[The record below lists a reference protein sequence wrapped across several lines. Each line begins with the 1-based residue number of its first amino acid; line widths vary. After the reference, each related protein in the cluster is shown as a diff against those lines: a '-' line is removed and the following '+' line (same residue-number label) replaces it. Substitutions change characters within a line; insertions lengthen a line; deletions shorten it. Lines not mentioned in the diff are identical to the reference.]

1 VRALIALGAVLLLAG
16 CGGSHA
22 AAPPAAPAASTAA
35 AAATAVAPP
44 ATEPIVIS
52 PVGFRSQA
60 ELDEHFAKHG
70 REVGAKTESDYLHRA
85 QALRDAPLGDD
96 VAEIVRR
103 DGVRTR
109 FDRRDGGFIA
119 FNGNG
124 VIRTYFHPS
133 DGEDYF
139 LRQAGLTGS

>member
-1 VRALIALGAVLLLAG
+1 VRALGALLAVALLAG

-22 AAPPAAPAASTAA
+22 AAPPAPAAGTTAA
-35 AAATAVAPP
+35 AAVVAPP
-44 ATEPIVIS
+44 ATVPIVIS

-60 ELDEHFAKHG
+60 ELDAHFAKHG
-70 REVGAKTESDYLHRA
+70 REVGAADERDYLHRA
-85 QALRDAPLGDD
+85 QQLRDAPLGTD

-119 FNGNG
+119 FNQNG
-124 VIRTYFHPS
+124 VIRTYFRPA
-133 DGEDYF
+133 DGEAYF
-139 LRQAGLTGS
+139 LRQAGR

>member
-1 VRALIALGAVLLLAG
+1 VRALGALLAVVLLAG

-22 AAPPAAPAASTAA
+22 AAPPAPAAGTTAA
-35 AAATAVAPP
+35 AAVVAPP
-44 ATEPIVIS
+44 ATVPIVIS

-60 ELDEHFAKHG
+60 ELDAHFAKHG
-70 REVGAKTESDYLHRA
+70 REVGAADERDYLHRA
-85 QALRDAPLGDD
+85 QELRDAPLGTD

-119 FNGNG
+119 FNQNG
-124 VIRTYFHPS
+124 VIRTYFRPA
-133 DGEDYF
+133 DGEAYF
-139 LRQAGLTGS
+139 LRQAGR

>member
-1 VRALIALGAVLLLAG
+1 MRALGALLAVVLLAG

-22 AAPPAAPAASTAA
+22 AAPPAPAAGTTAA
-35 AAATAVAPP
+35 AAVVAPP
-44 ATEPIVIS
+44 ATVPIVIS

-60 ELDEHFAKHG
+60 ELDAHFAKHG
-70 REVGAKTESDYLHRA
+70 REVGAADERDYLHRA
-85 QALRDAPLGDD
+85 QQLRDAPLGTD

-119 FNGNG
+119 FNQNG
-124 VIRTYFHPS
+124 VIRTYFRPA
-133 DGEDYF
+133 DGEAYF
-139 LRQAGLTGS
+139 LRQAGR

>member
-1 VRALIALGAVLLLAG
+1 VRALVALLAVLLVAG

-22 AAPPAAPAASTAA
+22 AAPPAPAGSAAVATTTAP
-35 AAATAVAPP
+35 APP

-60 ELDEHFAKHG
+60 ELDAHFAKHG
-70 REVGAKTESDYLHRA
+70 REVGAADEGDYLHRA
-85 QALRDAPLGDD
+85 QALRDAPLGED
-96 VAEIVRR
+96 VTEIVRR

-119 FNGNG
+119 FNQDG
-124 VIRTYFHPS
+124 VIRTYFRPA
-133 DGEDYF
+133 DGEAYF
-139 LRQAGLTGS
+139 LRQAGR

>member
-1 VRALIALGAVLLLAG
+1 VRALGALLAVALLAG

-22 AAPPAAPAASTAA
+22 AAPPAPAAGTTAA
-35 AAATAVAPP
+35 AAVVAPP
-44 ATEPIVIS
+44 ATVPIVIS

-60 ELDEHFAKHG
+60 ELDAHFAKHG
-70 REVGAKTESDYLHRA
+70 REVGAADERDYLHRA
-85 QALRDAPLGDD
+85 QELRDAPLGTD

-119 FNGNG
+119 FNQNG
-124 VIRTYFHPS
+124 VIRTYFRPA
-133 DGEDYF
+133 DGEAYF
-139 LRQAGLTGS
+139 LRQAGR

>member
-1 VRALIALGAVLLLAG
+1 MRALGALLAIVLVAG

-22 AAPPAAPAASTAA
+22 AAPPAPAAGTTAA
-35 AAATAVAPP
+35 AAVVAPP
-44 ATEPIVIS
+44 ATVPIVIS

-60 ELDEHFAKHG
+60 ELDAHFAKHG
-70 REVGAKTESDYLHRA
+70 REVGAADERDYLHRA
-85 QALRDAPLGDD
+85 QQLRDAPLGTD

-119 FNGNG
+119 FNQNG
-124 VIRTYFHPS
+124 VIRTYFRPA
-133 DGEDYF
+133 DGEAYF
-139 LRQAGLTGS
+139 LRQAGR

>member
-1 VRALIALGAVLLLAG
+1 VRALGALLAFVLLAG

-22 AAPPAAPAASTAA
+22 AAPPAPAAGTTAA
-35 AAATAVAPP
+35 AAVVAPP
-44 ATEPIVIS
+44 ATVPIVIS

-60 ELDEHFAKHG
+60 ELDAHFAKHG
-70 REVGAKTESDYLHRA
+70 REVGAADERDYLHRA
-85 QALRDAPLGDD
+85 QQLRDAPLGTD

-119 FNGNG
+119 FNQNG
-124 VIRTYFHPS
+124 VIRTYFRPA
-133 DGEDYF
+133 DGEAYF
-139 LRQAGLTGS
+139 LRQAGR

>member
-1 VRALIALGAVLLLAG
+1 VRALGALLAVVLLAG

-22 AAPPAAPAASTAA
+22 AAPPAPAAGTTAA
-35 AAATAVAPP
+35 AAVVAPP
-44 ATEPIVIS
+44 ATVPIVIS

-60 ELDEHFAKHG
+60 ELDAHFAKHG
-70 REVGAKTESDYLHRA
+70 REVGAADERDYLHRA
-85 QALRDAPLGDD
+85 QQLRDAPLGTD

-119 FNGNG
+119 FNQNG
-124 VIRTYFHPS
+124 VIRTYFRPA
-133 DGEDYF
+133 DGEAYF
-139 LRQAGLTGS
+139 LRQAGR